1 MKISKIKKTAAI
13 MVVACMSAQSMGL
26 QVFAN
31 EIQDTYIAKT
41 NSSKTQEE
49 ILTDALLEAQDVLK
63 SKKAL
68 LEEALLELNSVKP
81 NYESK
86 QLVYTNSNAY
96 TSNTQ
101 RIVND
106 AVLGS
111 MKSNLLDIQNTKEEL
126 NVALED
132 KTQAKQDANR
142 AEEIFNQAQKA
153 LEIAQKAY
161 DEAVLNAGGSN
172 NQQKLEDAKK
182 DVEKAT
188 NAYNL
193 ALTKKQELERTI
205 RANEMSLNSLK
216 IQQEDVENTMST
228 KQGELSELQS
238 QLKILQDSIQNDT
251 TEDAVSQKQH
261 SINQYQNEIESL
273 TVVVSQYDSEISSL
287 KYQVA
292 QLEKQFEE
300 DKANTS
306 LVEIE
311 VNQAKSVL
319 DAKTKEA
326 QAAKDAYDKAGI
338 AVENQKKENQRLQ
351 AIVDEAKKNL
361 EEAKKTYD
369 QSLSS
374 LDSLKANVLK
384 AQAEVGG
391 LKDAYNEA
399 LNTWNEGSYGYFKSI
414 HADYALSLM
423 DDERLN
429 QKDNFWGCILGADS
443 DPTNLN
449 NMIETIDYIRKC
461 NELRKQN
468 GLNELKVDLSLVA
481 MAQINAIGNINQL
494 ENPSQ
499 WGQWGHLAIFNCG
512 ENIAYGPKYY
522 DPFIGWYDKEYKL
535 LQDAIAS
542 GKYTGLENMTSKE
555 VRSTWPELWEKIG
568 HYYNILDDRY
578 NYTGYALGQTVKV
591 NPGCQDYSQT
601 FMLTSSDLTMTVDE
615 YEKSLKDYV
624 GKIQKVFDAYEG
636 AKEKLAQAQKVL
648 NDAQTTSEN
657 YVNLQKAQQSY
668 DIANANVAASLEST
682 KAFEQEMKSKKKAYD
697 VAVSEKTNAK
707 TDYDR
712 TIEKKQALLD
722 AVQELN
728 GQIDDLNKKILM
740 KTQLKSE
747 ANQKIGGLDSKIQNL
762 KDEISTLKTNK
773 EQLLDSE
780 KQVSIRVKNKESELQ
795 DLKETSK
802 ELEQKINSTKSAIDV
817 TEKEL
822 NSQLSVVES
831 KKQALN
837 NAKDA
842 YDALLCLD
850 ADVKNAYTLL
860 EKAKTEYE
868 DAQNKQ
874 NEMHVRVV
882 ECSEKV
888 NTIQNKLSGLNADQL
903 ELEKLQMVFELL
915 QKKELNTQIPE
926 SKYNEITNALTTYKK
941 ALMDLDVSQSAYE
954 EVKVV
959 YSEKQDAYN
968 KAKQAYEEAVVKE
981 KEAQDQLNAYLQEQ
995 ENKKQGFWISDKNGW
1010 WYKHQDGSYTKNNF
1024 EVIKGQTF
1032 YFDSNGYMI
1041 TGWKQVGKDWYYFT
1055 TVGNMAKNQWIND
1068 YYFEADG
1075 KMATNKWI
1083 GNYYVDSN
1091 GLWTPDQW
1099 IVSNG
1104 KYWYRHQDGSYT
1116 KSDFEVINGQTYYFD
1131 SNGYMVTGWQKIND
1145 KDYYFNESGAMVT
1158 DAWVGNYYLQQD
1170 GSMATNKWIGNYY
1183 VDSNGLWTPDQ
1194 WIVSNGKYWYRH
1206 QDGSYT
1212 INDFEIINGQ
1222 TYYFDGNGFM
1232 VTGWQKINDKD
1243 YYFNE
1248 SGAMAT
1254 NTWIGN
1260 YHVGADGKWDLT
1272 R

>member
-1 MKISKIKKTAAI
+1 

-68 LEEALLELNSVKP
+68 LEEALLKLNSVKP
-81 NYESK
+81 DYESK

-106 AVLGS
+106 AVLDS

-142 AEEIFNQAQKA
+142 VEESFNQAQKA

-193 ALTKKQELERTI
+193 ALTKQKELERTI

-238 QLKILQDSIQNDT
+238 QLKILQDSIQNNT
-251 TEDAVSQKQH
+251 TEDAVSQKQQ

-287 KYQVA
+287 KNQIA
-292 QLEKQFEE
+292 QLEKQIEE
-300 DKANTS
+300 DKANIS

-311 VNQAKSVL
+311 VSQAKSVL
-319 DAKTKEA
+319 DAKTKET

-338 AVENQKKENQRLQ
+338 AVENQKKENERLQ

-384 AQAEVGG
+384 AQAEVDG

-443 DPTNLN
+443 NPTNLN

-522 DPFIGWYDKEYKL
+522 DPFIGWYNKEYKL

-542 GKYTGLENMTSKE
+542 DKYTGLENMTSKE
-555 VRSTWPELWEKIG
+555 VHSTWPELWKKIG

-578 NYTGYALGQTVKV
+578 NYTGYALGQTVIV
-591 NPGCQDYSQT
+591 NPGCLDHSQT
-601 FMLTSSDLTMTVDE
+601 FMFTSSDLTMTVDE

-636 AKEKLAQAQKVL
+636 AKEKLAQAQKAL
-648 NDAQTTSEN
+648 SDAQTTSEN
-657 YVNLQKAQQSY
+657 YINLQKAQQSY
-668 DIANANVAASLEST
+668 DMANANVAASLEST

-747 ANQKIGGLDSKIQNL
+747 TSQKIGGLDSNVQTL
-762 KDEISTLKTNK
+762 KNEISTLKTNK
-773 EQLLDSE
+773 EKLLESE
-780 KQVSIRVKNKESELQ
+780 KQVSLRVKNKQSELQ
-795 DLKETSK
+795 DLKDTSK

-831 KKQALN
+831 KKQVLN
-837 NAKDA
+837 NAKDT

-850 ADVKNAYTLL
+850 ADVKNSYTLL
-860 EKAKTEYE
+860 EKTKTEYE

-874 NEMHVRVV
+874 NEMHARVV

-903 ELEKLQMVFELL
+903 ELEKLQMVFEQL

-1055 TVGNMAKNQWIND
+1055 TVGNMAKNQWINN

-1075 KMATNKWI
+1075 KMATSKWI
-1083 GNYYVDSN
+1083 GKYYVDSN
-1091 GLWTPDQW
+1091 GRYTPDKW
-1099 IVSNG
+1099 VWTNG

-1170 GSMATNKWIGNYY
+1170 GSMATNTWIGNYY

-1232 VTGWQKINDKD
+1232 VTGWQKINNKD

-1260 YHVGADGKWDLT
+1260 YHVDADGKWDLT

>member
-1 MKISKIKKTAAI
+1 

-81 NYESK
+81 DYESK

-106 AVLGS
+106 AVLDS

-142 AEEIFNQAQKA
+142 AEESFNQAQKA

-193 ALTKKQELERTI
+193 ALTKQKELDRTI

-216 IQQEDVENTMST
+216 TQQEDVENTMST

-251 TEDAVSQKQH
+251 TEDAVSQKQQ

-287 KYQVA
+287 KNQIA

-300 DKANTS
+300 DKANIS

-326 QAAKDAYDKAGI
+326 QAAKDAYNKAGI

-351 AIVDEAKKNL
+351 AIVDETKKNL

-384 AQAEVGG
+384 AQAEVDG

-399 LNTWNEGSYGYFKSI
+399 LNTWDEGSYGYFKSI

-522 DPFIGWYDKEYKL
+522 DPFIGWYNKEYKL

-555 VRSTWPELWEKIG
+555 VHSTWPELWKKIG

-578 NYTGYALGQTVKV
+578 NYTGYALGQTVIV
-591 NPGCQDYSQT
+591 NPGCLDHSQT
-601 FMLTSSDLTMTVDE
+601 FMFTSSDLTMTVDE

-636 AKEKLAQAQKVL
+636 AKEKLAQAQKAL
-648 NDAQTTSEN
+648 SDAQTTSEN
-657 YVNLQKAQQSY
+657 YINLQKAQQSY
-668 DIANANVAASLEST
+668 DMANANVAASLEST

-747 ANQKIGGLDSKIQNL
+747 TSQKIGGLDSNVQIL
-762 KDEISTLKTNK
+762 KNEISTLKTNK
-773 EQLLDSE
+773 EKLLESE
-780 KQVSIRVKNKESELQ
+780 KQVSLRVKNKQSELQ
-795 DLKETSK
+795 DLKDTSK
-802 ELEQKINSTKSAIDV
+802 ELEQKVNSTKSAIDV

-822 NSQLSVVES
+822 NNQLSVVES
-831 KKQALN
+831 KKQVLN
-837 NAKDA
+837 NAKDT

-850 ADVKNAYTLL
+850 ADVKNSYTLL
-860 EKAKTEYE
+860 EKTKTEYE

-874 NEMHVRVV
+874 NEMHARVV

-903 ELEKLQMVFELL
+903 ELEKLQMVFEHL

-1055 TVGNMAKNQWIND
+1055 TVGNMAKNQWINN

-1083 GNYYVDSN
+1083 GKYYVDSN
-1091 GLWTPDQW
+1091 GRYTPDKW
-1099 IVSNG
+1099 VLTNG

-1131 SNGYMVTGWQKIND
+1131 GNGYMVTGWQKIND

-1170 GSMATNKWIGNYY
+1170 GSMAINTWIGNYY

-1212 INDFEIINGQ
+1212 INDFEVINDL
-1222 TYYFDGNGFM
+1222 TYYFDGNGYM
-1232 VTGWQKINDKD
+1232 VTGWQKINNKD

>member
-1 MKISKIKKTAAI
+1 

-68 LEEALLELNSVKP
+68 LEEALLKLNSVKP
-81 NYESK
+81 DYESK

-106 AVLGS
+106 AVLDS

-142 AEEIFNQAQKA
+142 VEESFNQAQKA

-193 ALTKKQELERTI
+193 ALTKQKELERTI

-238 QLKILQDSIQNDT
+238 QLKILQDSIQNNT
-251 TEDAVSQKQH
+251 TEDAVSQKQQ

-287 KYQVA
+287 KNQIA
-292 QLEKQFEE
+292 QLEKQIEE
-300 DKANTS
+300 DKANIS

-311 VNQAKSVL
+311 VSQAKSVL
-319 DAKTKEA
+319 DAKTKET

-338 AVENQKKENQRLQ
+338 AVENQKKENERLQ

-384 AQAEVGG
+384 AQAEVDG

-443 DPTNLN
+443 NPTNLN

-522 DPFIGWYDKEYKL
+522 DPFIGWYNKEYKL

-542 GKYTGLENMTSKE
+542 DKYTGLENMTSKE
-555 VRSTWPELWEKIG
+555 VHSTWPELWKKIG

-578 NYTGYALGQTVKV
+578 NYTGYALGQTVIV
-591 NPGCQDYSQT
+591 NPGCLDHSQT
-601 FMLTSSDLTMTVDE
+601 FMFTSSDLTMTVDE

-636 AKEKLAQAQKVL
+636 AKEKLAQAQKAL
-648 NDAQTTSEN
+648 SDAQTTSEN
-657 YVNLQKAQQSY
+657 YINLQKAQQSY
-668 DIANANVAASLEST
+668 DMANANVAASLEST

-747 ANQKIGGLDSKIQNL
+747 TSQKIGGLDSNVQTL
-762 KDEISTLKTNK
+762 KNEISTLKTNK
-773 EQLLDSE
+773 EKLLESE
-780 KQVSIRVKNKESELQ
+780 KQVSLRVKNKQSELQ
-795 DLKETSK
+795 DLKDTSK

-831 KKQALN
+831 KKQVLN
-837 NAKDA
+837 NAKDT

-850 ADVKNAYTLL
+850 ADVKNSYTLL
-860 EKAKTEYE
+860 EKTKTEYE

-874 NEMHVRVV
+874 NEMHARVV

-903 ELEKLQMVFELL
+903 ELEKLQMVFEQL

-1055 TVGNMAKNQWIND
+1055 TVGNMAKNQWINN

-1075 KMATNKWI
+1075 KMATSKWI
-1083 GNYYVDSN
+1083 GKYYVDSN
-1091 GLWTPDQW
+1091 GRYTPDKW
-1099 IVSNG
+1099 VWTNG

-1170 GSMATNKWIGNYY
+1170 GSMATNTWIGNYY

-1232 VTGWQKINDKD
+1232 VTGWQKINNKD

-1248 SGAMAT
+1248 LGAMAT

-1260 YHVGADGKWDLT
+1260 YHVDADGKWDLT

>member
-1 MKISKIKKTAAI
+1 M
-13 MVVACMSAQSMGL
+13 
-26 QVFAN
+26 
-31 EIQDTYIAKT
+31 
-41 NSSKTQEE
+41 
-49 ILTDALLEAQDVLK
+49 
-63 SKKAL
+63 
-68 LEEALLELNSVKP
+68 
-81 NYESK
+81 
-86 QLVYTNSNAY
+86 
-96 TSNTQ
+96 
-101 RIVND
+101 
-106 AVLGS
+106 
-111 MKSNLLDIQNTKEEL
+111 
-126 NVALED
+126 
-132 KTQAKQDANR
+132 
-142 AEEIFNQAQKA
+142 
-153 LEIAQKAY
+153 
-161 DEAVLNAGGSN
+161 
-172 NQQKLEDAKK
+172 
-182 DVEKAT
+182 
-188 NAYNL
+188 
-193 ALTKKQELERTI
+193 
-205 RANEMSLNSLK
+205 
-216 IQQEDVENTMST
+216 
-228 KQGELSELQS
+228 QS

-251 TEDAVSQKQH
+251 TEDAVSQKQQ

-287 KYQVA
+287 KNQIA
-292 QLEKQFEE
+292 QLEKQIEV
-300 DKANTS
+300 DKTNIN
-306 LVEIE
+306 LVEAE
-311 VNQAKSVL
+311 VSQAKSVL
-319 DAKTKEA
+319 DAKTEEA
-326 QAAKDAYDKAGI
+326 QAAKDAYDKASV

-361 EEAKKTYD
+361 EEAKKIYD
-369 QSLSS
+369 QSFSS
-374 LDSLKANVLK
+374 LDSLKANVLQT
-384 AQAEVGG
+384 QAKVDG
-391 LKDAYNEA
+391 LTNAYNEA
-399 LNTWNEGSYGYFKSI
+399 LNTWNKGSYGYFKSI

-423 DDERLN
+423 DEEKLN

-468 GLNELKVDLSLVA
+468 GLNELKVDMSLVA
-481 MAQINAIGNINQL
+481 MAQIDAIGNINQL

-512 ENIAYGPKYY
+512 ENISYGPKSY

-578 NYTGYALGQTVKV
+578 NYTGYALGQTIIV

-601 FMLTSSDLTMTVDE
+601 FMFTSSDLTMTVDE
-615 YEKSLKDYV
+615 YEKSLEDYV

-636 AKEKLAQAQKVL
+636 AKEKLAQAQKAL
-648 NDAQTTSEN
+648 SDAQTNSES

-682 KAFEQEMKSKKKAYD
+682 KAFEQEKQSKKEAYD
-697 VAVSEKTNAK
+697 VAVSAKTNAK

-728 GQIDDLNKKILM
+728 VQIENLNKEILM

-747 ANQKIGGLDSKIQNL
+747 ANQKIGGLDSNAQTL
-762 KDEISTLKTNK
+762 KNEISTLKTNK

-802 ELEQKINSTKSAIDV
+802 ELEQKISSTKSAIDV

-842 YDALLCLD
+842 YDVLLCLD
-850 ADVKNAYTLL
+850 ADVKNSYTLL
-860 EKAKTEYE
+860 EKTKTEYE

-874 NEMHVRVV
+874 NEMHARVV

-903 ELEKLQMVFELL
+903 ELEKLQIVFEHL

-1032 YFDSNGYMI
+1032 YFDSNGYMV
-1041 TGWKQVGKDWYYFT
+1041 TGWKQLGSNWYYFNGSGIMVQNNWT
-1055 TVGNMAKNQWIND
+1055 GN
-1068 YYFEADG
+1068 YYFDGDG
-1075 KMATNKWI
+1075 KMVRDRWI
-1083 GNYYVDSN
+1083 GNYYVGSDGCMVTNRWIGNYYVGSN
-1091 GLWTPDQW
+1091 GLMVTGWQCISGQW
-1099 IVSNG
+1099 
-1104 KYWYRHQDGSYT
+1104 
-1116 KSDFEVINGQTYYFD
+1116 YYFD
-1131 SNGYMVTGWQKIND
+1131 SNGIYQTGERYLGGEY
-1145 KDYYFNESGAMVT
+1145 YYFNAQGVMQTGTAADGWEYNSSGQRMVY
-1158 DAWVGNYYLQQD
+1158 W
-1170 GSMATNKWIGNYY
+1170 SRISTNPVYHR
-1183 VDSNGLWTPDQ
+1183 TPDNIRPYNLVRGTYSQ
-1194 WIVSNGKYWYRH
+1194 AVAAGK
-1206 QDGSYT
+1206 
-1212 INDFEIINGQ
+1212 
-1222 TYYFDGNGFM
+1222 
-1232 VTGWQKINDKD
+1232 
-1243 YYFNE
+1243 
-1248 SGAMAT
+1248 T
-1254 NTWIGN
+1254 NRCKN
-1260 YHVGADGKWDLT
+1260 C
-1272 R
+1272 

>member
-81 NYESK
+81 DYESK

-142 AEEIFNQAQKA
+142 AEESFNQAQKA

-205 RANEMSLNSLK
+205 SANEMSLNSLK

-251 TEDAVSQKQH
+251 TEDAVSQKQQ

-287 KYQVA
+287 KNQVA

-668 DIANANVAASLEST
+668 DMANANVAASLEST

-747 ANQKIGGLDSKIQNL
+747 TSQKIGGLDSNVQTL
-762 KDEISTLKTNK
+762 KNEISTLKINK
-773 EQLLDSE
+773 EKLLESE
-780 KQVSIRVKNKESELQ
+780 KQVNLRVKNKQSELQ
-795 DLKETSK
+795 DLKDTSK

-831 KKQALN
+831 KKQVLN

-842 YDALLCLD
+842 YDALLCLG

-860 EKAKTEYE
+860 EKTKTEYE

-874 NEMHVRVV
+874 NEMHARVV

-903 ELEKLQMVFELL
+903 ELEKLQMVFEHL
-915 QKKELNTQIPE
+915 QKKKLNTQIPE

-941 ALMDLDVSQSAYE
+941 ALMDLDVSQLAYE

-968 KAKQAYEEAVVKE
+968 KAKQAYEEAVVKAN
-981 KEAQDQLNAYLQEQ
+981 EAQDQLNAYLQEQ

-1206 QDGSYT
+1206 SDGSYT
-1212 INDFEIINGQ
+1212 INNFENISGQ
-1222 TYYFDGNGFM
+1222 TYYFDAYGYM
-1232 VTGWQKINDKD
+1232 VTGWRIINGQW
-1243 YYFNE
+1243 YFFNN
-1248 SGAMAT
+1248 SGSMVK
-1254 NTWIGN
+1254 NQWVGN
-1260 YHVGADGKWDLT
+1260 YYLKSDGIMAND
-1272 R
+1272 

>member
-1 MKISKIKKTAAI
+1 

-68 LEEALLELNSVKP
+68 LEEALLKLNSVKP
-81 NYESK
+81 DYESK

-106 AVLGS
+106 AVLDS

-142 AEEIFNQAQKA
+142 VEESFNQAQKA

-193 ALTKKQELERTI
+193 ALTKQKELERTI

-238 QLKILQDSIQNDT
+238 QLKILQDSIQNNT
-251 TEDAVSQKQH
+251 TEDAVSQKQQ

-287 KYQVA
+287 KNQIA
-292 QLEKQFEE
+292 QLEKQIEE
-300 DKANTS
+300 DKANIS

-311 VNQAKSVL
+311 VSQAKSVL
-319 DAKTKEA
+319 DAKTKET

-338 AVENQKKENQRLQ
+338 AVENQKKENERLQ

-384 AQAEVGG
+384 AQAEVDG

-443 DPTNLN
+443 NPTNLN

-522 DPFIGWYDKEYKL
+522 DPFIGWYNKEYKL

-542 GKYTGLENMTSKE
+542 DKYTGLENMTSKE
-555 VRSTWPELWEKIG
+555 VHSTWPELWKKIG

-578 NYTGYALGQTVKV
+578 NYTGYALGQTVIV
-591 NPGCQDYSQT
+591 NPGCLDHSQT
-601 FMLTSSDLTMTVDE
+601 FMFTSSDLTMTVDE

-636 AKEKLAQAQKVL
+636 AKEKLAQAQKAL
-648 NDAQTTSEN
+648 SDAQTTSEN
-657 YVNLQKAQQSY
+657 YINLQKAQQSY
-668 DIANANVAASLEST
+668 DMANANVAASLEST

-697 VAVSEKTNAK
+697 EAVSEKTNAK

-747 ANQKIGGLDSKIQNL
+747 TSQKIGGLDSNVQTL
-762 KDEISTLKTNK
+762 KNEISTLKTNK
-773 EQLLDSE
+773 EKLLESE
-780 KQVSIRVKNKESELQ
+780 KQVSLRVKNKQSELQ
-795 DLKETSK
+795 DLKDTSK

-831 KKQALN
+831 KKQVLN
-837 NAKDA
+837 NAKDT

-850 ADVKNAYTLL
+850 ADVKNSYTLL
-860 EKAKTEYE
+860 EKTKTEYE

-874 NEMHVRVV
+874 NEMHARVV

-903 ELEKLQMVFELL
+903 ELEKLQMVFEQL

-1055 TVGNMAKNQWIND
+1055 TVGNMAKNQWINN

-1075 KMATNKWI
+1075 KMATSKWI
-1083 GNYYVDSN
+1083 GKYYVDSN
-1091 GLWTPDQW
+1091 GRYTPDKW
-1099 IVSNG
+1099 VWTNG

-1170 GSMATNKWIGNYY
+1170 GSMATNTWIGNYY

-1232 VTGWQKINDKD
+1232 VTGWQKINNKD

-1260 YHVGADGKWDLT
+1260 YHVDADGKWDLT

>member
-1 MKISKIKKTAAI
+1 

-49 ILTDALLEAQDVLK
+49 ILTDALLKAQDVLK

-68 LEEALLELNSVKP
+68 LEEALLKLNSVKP
-81 NYESK
+81 DYESK

-106 AVLGS
+106 AVLDS

-142 AEEIFNQAQKA
+142 AEESFNQAQKA

-193 ALTKKQELERTI
+193 ALTKQKELERTI

-216 IQQEDVENTMST
+216 TQQEDVENTMST

-251 TEDAVSQKQH
+251 TEDAVSQKQQ

-273 TVVVSQYDSEISSL
+273 TVVVSQYDSEINSL
-287 KYQVA
+287 KNQIA

-300 DKANTS
+300 DKANIS

-326 QAAKDAYDKAGI
+326 QAAKDAYNKAGI

-351 AIVDEAKKNL
+351 AIVDETKKNL

-384 AQAEVGG
+384 AQAEVDG

-399 LNTWNEGSYGYFKSI
+399 LNTWDEGSYGYFKSI

-522 DPFIGWYDKEYKL
+522 DPFIGWYNKEYKL

-555 VRSTWPELWEKIG
+555 VHSTWPELWKKIG

-578 NYTGYALGQTVKV
+578 NYTGYALGQTVIV
-591 NPGCQDYSQT
+591 NPGCLDHSQT
-601 FMLTSSDLTMTVDE
+601 FMFTSSDLTMTVDE

-636 AKEKLAQAQKVL
+636 AKEKLAQAQKAL
-648 NDAQTTSEN
+648 SDAQTTSEN
-657 YVNLQKAQQSY
+657 YINLQKAQQSY
-668 DIANANVAASLEST
+668 DMANANVAASLEST

-747 ANQKIGGLDSKIQNL
+747 TSQKIGGLDSNVQIL
-762 KDEISTLKTNK
+762 KNEISTLKTNK
-773 EQLLDSE
+773 EKLLESE
-780 KQVSIRVKNKESELQ
+780 KQVSLRAKNKQSELQ
-795 DLKETSK
+795 DLKDTSK

-822 NSQLSVVES
+822 NNQLSVVES
-831 KKQALN
+831 KKQVLN
-837 NAKDA
+837 NAKDT

-850 ADVKNAYTLL
+850 ADVKNSYTLL
-860 EKAKTEYE
+860 EKTKTEYE

-874 NEMHVRVV
+874 NEMHARVV

-903 ELEKLQMVFELL
+903 ELEKLQMVFEHL
-915 QKKELNTQIPE
+915 QKKELNTQISE

-954 EVKVV
+954 GVKVV

-968 KAKQAYEEAVVKE
+968 KAKQAYEEAVAKE

-1131 SNGYMVTGWQKIND
+1131 GNGYMVTGWQKIND
-1145 KDYYFNESGAMVT
+1145 KDYYFNKSGAMVT
-1158 DAWVGNYYLQQD
+1158 DAWVGNYYLQED
-1170 GSMATNKWIGNYY
+1170 GSMATNTWIGNYY

-1212 INDFEIINGQ
+1212 INDFEVINDQ
-1222 TYYFDGNGFM
+1222 TYYFDANGYM

-1260 YHVGADGKWDLT
+1260 YHVDADGKWDLT

>member
-1 MKISKIKKTAAI
+1 

-49 ILTDALLEAQDVLK
+49 ILTDALLKAQDVLK

-68 LEEALLELNSVKP
+68 LEEALLKLNSVKP
-81 NYESK
+81 DYESK

-106 AVLGS
+106 AVLDS

-142 AEEIFNQAQKA
+142 AEESFNQAQKA

-193 ALTKKQELERTI
+193 ALTKQKELERTI

-216 IQQEDVENTMST
+216 TQQEDVENTMST

-251 TEDAVSQKQH
+251 TEDAVSQKQQ

-273 TVVVSQYDSEISSL
+273 TVVVSQYDSEINSL
-287 KYQVA
+287 KNQIA

-300 DKANTS
+300 DKANIS

-326 QAAKDAYDKAGI
+326 QAAKDAYNKAGI

-351 AIVDEAKKNL
+351 AIVDETKKNL

-384 AQAEVGG
+384 AQAEVDG

-399 LNTWNEGSYGYFKSI
+399 LNTWDEGSYGYFKSI

-522 DPFIGWYDKEYKL
+522 DPFIGWYNKEYKL

-555 VRSTWPELWEKIG
+555 VHSTWPELWKKIG

-578 NYTGYALGQTVKV
+578 NYTGYALGQTVIV
-591 NPGCQDYSQT
+591 NPGCLDHSQT
-601 FMLTSSDLTMTVDE
+601 FMFTSSDLTMTVDE

-636 AKEKLAQAQKVL
+636 AKEKLAQAQKAL
-648 NDAQTTSEN
+648 SDAQTTSEN
-657 YVNLQKAQQSY
+657 YINLQKAQQSY
-668 DIANANVAASLEST
+668 DMANANVAASLEST

-747 ANQKIGGLDSKIQNL
+747 TSQKIGGLDSNVQIL
-762 KDEISTLKTNK
+762 KNEISTLKTNK
-773 EQLLDSE
+773 EKLLESE
-780 KQVSIRVKNKESELQ
+780 KQVSLRAKNKQSELQ
-795 DLKETSK
+795 DLKDTSK

-822 NSQLSVVES
+822 NNQLSVVES
-831 KKQALN
+831 KKQVLN
-837 NAKDA
+837 NAKDT

-850 ADVKNAYTLL
+850 ADVKNSYTLL
-860 EKAKTEYE
+860 EKTKTEYE

-874 NEMHVRVV
+874 NEMHARVV

-903 ELEKLQMVFELL
+903 ELEKLQMVFEHL
-915 QKKELNTQIPE
+915 QKKELNTQISE

-954 EVKVV
+954 GVKVV

-968 KAKQAYEEAVVKE
+968 KAKQAYEEAVAKE

-1083 GNYYVDSN
+1083 
-1091 GLWTPDQW
+1091 
-1099 IVSNG
+1099 VSNG

-1131 SNGYMVTGWQKIND
+1131 GNGYMVTGWQKIND
-1145 KDYYFNESGAMVT
+1145 KDYYFNKSGAMVT
-1158 DAWVGNYYLQQD
+1158 DAWVGNYYLQED
-1170 GSMATNKWIGNYY
+1170 GSMATNTWIGNYY

-1212 INDFEIINGQ
+1212 INDFEVINDQ
-1222 TYYFDGNGFM
+1222 TYYFDANGYM

-1260 YHVGADGKWDLT
+1260 YHVDADGKWDLT

>member
-1 MKISKIKKTAAI
+1 

-49 ILTDALLEAQDVLK
+49 ILTDALLKAQDVLK

-68 LEEALLELNSVKP
+68 LEEALLKLNSVKP
-81 NYESK
+81 DYESK

-106 AVLGS
+106 AVLDS

-142 AEEIFNQAQKA
+142 AEESFNQARKA

-193 ALTKKQELERTI
+193 ALTKQKELERTI

-216 IQQEDVENTMST
+216 TQQEDVENTMST

-251 TEDAVSQKQH
+251 TEDAVSQKQQ

-273 TVVVSQYDSEISSL
+273 TVVVSQYDSEINSL
-287 KYQVA
+287 KNQIA

-300 DKANTS
+300 DKANIS

-326 QAAKDAYDKAGI
+326 QAAKDAYNKAGI

-351 AIVDEAKKNL
+351 AIVDETKKNL

-384 AQAEVGG
+384 AQAEVDG

-399 LNTWNEGSYGYFKSI
+399 LNTWDEGSYGYFKSI

-522 DPFIGWYDKEYKL
+522 DPFIGWYNKEYKL

-555 VRSTWPELWEKIG
+555 VHSTWPELWKKIG

-578 NYTGYALGQTVKV
+578 NYTGYALGQTVIV
-591 NPGCQDYSQT
+591 NPGCLDHSQT
-601 FMLTSSDLTMTVDE
+601 FMFTSSDLTMTVDE

-636 AKEKLAQAQKVL
+636 AKEKLAQAQKAL
-648 NDAQTTSEN
+648 SDAQTTSEN
-657 YVNLQKAQQSY
+657 YINLQKAQQSY
-668 DIANANVAASLEST
+668 DMANANVAASLEST

-747 ANQKIGGLDSKIQNL
+747 TSQKIGGLDSNVQIL
-762 KDEISTLKTNK
+762 KNEISTLKTNK
-773 EQLLDSE
+773 EKLLESE
-780 KQVSIRVKNKESELQ
+780 KQVSLRAKNKQSELQ
-795 DLKETSK
+795 DLKDTSK

-822 NSQLSVVES
+822 NNQLSVVES
-831 KKQALN
+831 KKQVLN
-837 NAKDA
+837 NAKDT

-850 ADVKNAYTLL
+850 ADVKNSYTLL
-860 EKAKTEYE
+860 EKTKTEYE

-874 NEMHVRVV
+874 NEMHARVV

-903 ELEKLQMVFELL
+903 ELEKLQMVFEHL
-915 QKKELNTQIPE
+915 QKKELNTQISE

-954 EVKVV
+954 GVKVV

-968 KAKQAYEEAVVKE
+968 KAKQAYEEAVAKE

-1131 SNGYMVTGWQKIND
+1131 GNGYMVTGWQKIND
-1145 KDYYFNESGAMVT
+1145 KDYYFNKSGAMVT
-1158 DAWVGNYYLQQD
+1158 DAWVGNYYLQED
-1170 GSMATNKWIGNYY
+1170 GSMATNTWIGNYY

-1212 INDFEIINGQ
+1212 INDFEVINDQ
-1222 TYYFDGNGFM
+1222 TYYFDANGYM

-1260 YHVGADGKWDLT
+1260 YHVDADGKWDLT

>member
-1 MKISKIKKTAAI
+1 

-68 LEEALLELNSVKP
+68 LEEALLKLNSVKP
-81 NYESK
+81 DYESK

-106 AVLGS
+106 AVLDS

-142 AEEIFNQAQKA
+142 AEESFNQAQKA

-161 DEAVLNAGGSN
+161 EDAALNAGGSN
-172 NQQKLEDAKK
+172 NQQKLENAKK

-188 NAYNL
+188 NAYSL
-193 ALTKKQELERTI
+193 ALTKKKELERTI
-205 RANEMSLNSLK
+205 TANEMSLNNLK
-216 IQQEDVENTMST
+216 TQQEDVENEMST

-238 QLKILQDSIQNDT
+238 QLKTLQDSIQNDM
-251 TEDAVSQKQH
+251 TEDAVSQKQQ

-287 KYQVA
+287 KNQIA
-292 QLEKQFEE
+292 QLEKQIEE
-300 DKANTS
+300 DKTNIS
-306 LVEIE
+306 LVETE
-311 VNQAKSVL
+311 VSQAKSVL
-319 DAKTKEA
+319 DAKTEEA
-326 QAAKDAYDKAGI
+326 QAAKDAYDKASV
-338 AVENQKKENQRLQ
+338 AVEDQKKENQRLQ
-351 AIVDEAKKNL
+351 AVVDEAKKNL
-361 EEAKKTYD
+361 DTAKKTYD
-369 QSLSS
+369 QFLST
-374 LDSLKANVLK
+374 LDSLKANVLQ
-384 AQAEVGG
+384 AQAKVDG
-391 LKDAYNEA
+391 LTDAYNEA

-423 DDERLN
+423 DEEKLN

-468 GLNELKVDLSLVA
+468 GLNELKVDLSLVT
-481 MAQINAIGNINQL
+481 MAQIDAIGNINQL

-512 ENIAYGPKYY
+512 ENISYGPKSY

-555 VRSTWPELWEKIG
+555 VHSTWPELWKKIG

-578 NYTGYALGQTVKV
+578 NYTGYALGQTVIV
-591 NPGCQDYSQT
+591 NPGCLDHSQT
-601 FMLTSSDLTMTVDE
+601 FMFTSSDLTMTVDE

-636 AKEKLAQAQKVL
+636 AKEKLAQAQKAL
-648 NDAQTTSEN
+648 SNAQTTSES
-657 YVNLQKAQQSY
+657 YVKLQKAQQSY

-682 KAFEQEMKSKKKAYD
+682 KAFEQEKQSKKETYD

-728 GQIDDLNKKILM
+728 VQIENLNKEILM

-747 ANQKIGGLDSKIQNL
+747 ANQKIGGLDSNVQTL
-762 KDEISTLKTNK
+762 KNEISTLKTNK

-802 ELEQKINSTKSAIDV
+802 ELEQKISSTKSAIDV

-842 YDALLCLD
+842 YDVLLCLD

-874 NEMHVRVV
+874 NEMHGRVV

-903 ELEKLQMVFELL
+903 ELEKLQMVFEHL

-1083 GNYYVDSN
+1083 GKYYVDSN
-1091 GLWTPDQW
+1091 GRYTPDKW
-1099 IVSNG
+1099 VLTNG

-1131 SNGYMVTGWQKIND
+1131 ANGYMVTGWQKIND
-1145 KDYYFNESGAMVT
+1145 KDYYFNESGAMVK
-1158 DAWVGNYYLQQD
+1158 DA
-1170 GSMATNKWIGNYY
+1170 WIGNYY
-1183 VDSNGLWTPDQ
+1183 VDSNG
-1194 WIVSNGKYWYRH
+1194 V
-1206 QDGSYT
+1206 
-1212 INDFEIINGQ
+1212 
-1222 TYYFDGNGFM
+1222 
-1232 VTGWQKINDKD
+1232 
-1243 YYFNE
+1243 
-1248 SGAMAT
+1248 
-1254 NTWIGN
+1254 
-1260 YHVGADGKWDLT
+1260 WDST
-1272 R
+1272 K